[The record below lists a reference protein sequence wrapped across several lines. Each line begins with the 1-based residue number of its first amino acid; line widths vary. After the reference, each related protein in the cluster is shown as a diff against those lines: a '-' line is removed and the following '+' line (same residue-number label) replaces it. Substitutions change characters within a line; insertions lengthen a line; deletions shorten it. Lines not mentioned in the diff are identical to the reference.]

1 MQAQIPNMLT
11 IGRLVLA
18 VAFIALLS
26 VYRFPSQ
33 QDWALPVSMVVFIVA
48 AVTDALDGFLA
59 RRWNVVSVFGRIA
72 DPAADKILVLGAFV
86 LLCSP
91 AFYDTESGIV
101 VSGVAPWMA
110 VLILARELV
119 VTTIRA
125 VVESSGASFAAV
137 WSGKWKMIAQSVSV
151 PMILAVVWLAEP
163 SSLRSGPARTG
174 LLGIAWAV
182 VLITALSGLHY
193 GVIGGRALRTSKTP

>member
-1 MQAQIPNMLT
+1 V
-11 IGRLVLA
+11 R
-18 VAFIALLS
+18 
-26 VYRFPSQ
+26 
-33 QDWALPVSMVVFIVA
+33 
-48 AVTDALDGFLA
+48 
-59 RRWNVVSVFGRIA
+59 VFGRIA
-72 DPAADKILVLGAFV
+72 DAGADKILVLGAFV

-91 AFYDTESGIV
+91 AFYDDESGIV

-137 WSGKWKMIAQSVSV
+137 WSGKWKMIAQSLSV

-163 SSLRSGPARTG
+163 SSLRSGPARLG
-174 LLGIAWAV
+174 LLGVAWAV
-182 VLITALSGLHY
+182 VIITTLSGLHY
-193 GVIGGRALRTSKTP
+193 AVLGAKALRKSDTS